1 MAGPAPPGIPGPL
14 WARLQAGVSALAAAD
29 RVRIVCHYDGDGAA
43 SAAILARALSRW
55 GKDFHIS
62 LTTVIDDATA
72 ARLREEPGKP
82 LLVADMGSGQL
93 DAIEALG
100 RPAVV
105 LDHHKPPRD
114 ATKVVHANPHLFGI
128 DGAHG
133 ACGATVSWAFALA
146 VDAENWDLAGV
157 AMAGAIADR
166 QHVPGFDG
174 MNAPLFEESMRR
186 NLLVRERG
194 PALPEGPLAEALSG
208 SYLPYF
214 AGLAGRTEE
223 AVKAL
228 RRLKVEPDA
237 HWHDLDAARRRA
249 LTSYLATH
257 LMRQGAIPEAV
268 EMLIEDK
275 YRIESVGRS
284 ANDLSDA
291 INACCRMGAEGLAVA
306 LALGDPDALVPSEVH
321 RQTYARKVLDHLMR
335 LEREGPFLRKHVAFF
350 YCPDPSLAGNVA
362 GISVQ
367 YLWNGAR
374 PVIALSVTDGTT
386 KVSARGTKALVAR
399 GVDLAAALREAA
411 SAVGG
416 SGGGHDVASGAT
428 IPKGKEEK
436 FVERVD
442 EIVAIQL
449 APKVAAG
456 AQTG

>member
-1 MAGPAPPGIPGPL
+1 MAGPAPPGVPAPL
-14 WARLQAGVSALAAAD
+14 WSRLQAAVSALANTD
-29 RVRIVCHYDGDGAA
+29 RVRILCHYDGDGAA
-43 SAAILARALSRW
+43 SGAILARALARW

-62 LTTVIDDATA
+62 LTTVLDDATV
-72 ARLREEPGKP
+72 ARLREEAAKP

-93 DAIEALG
+93 DAIEGLG
-100 RPAVV
+100 RPAIV
-105 LDHHKPPRD
+105 LDHHKPLRD
-114 ATKVVHANPHLFGI
+114 STNVVHANPHLHGV

-146 VDAENWDLAGV
+146 VDAANWDLAGI

-174 MNAPLFEESMRR
+174 MNAPLFEESVRR
-186 NLLVRERG
+186 SVLSRERG
-194 PALPEGPLAEALSG
+194 PALSEGPLAEVLSG

-214 AGLAGRTEE
+214 AGLAGRTED
-223 AVKAL
+223 AAKAL

-237 HWHDLDAARRRA
+237 HWHDLDPARRRG

-275 YRIESVGRS
+275 YRIEALGRS

-306 LALGDPDALVPSEVH
+306 LALGDPEALVPSEVH
-321 RQTYARKVLDHLMR
+321 RQAYAEKVLGHLVR
-335 LEREGPFLRKHVAFF
+335 LEKEGPFLRKHLAFF

-374 PVIALSVTDGTT
+374 PVISLSVTDGTT
-386 KVSARGTKALVAR
+386 RVSARGTKALVAR
-399 GVDLAAALREAA
+399 GLDLAAALRDAA
-411 SAVGG
+411 ISVEGA
-416 SGGGHDVASGAT
+416 GGGHDVAAGAT

-436 FVERVD
+436 FVDRVD
-442 EIVAIQL
+442 EVVAVQL

-456 AQTG
+456 PQTG